1 MRFDYSPE
9 LEDYRAEVR
18 AFIARHGPGARKHV
32 GVRAPDPEQ
41 VPALRAWVAR
51 LYAAGYLGQTW
62 PVEYGGRP
70 GATIEH
76 TFIVAEEIARARTW
90 GEIGA
95 GALAAGAILAFGSE
109 QQRQRYLPRIRSGED
124 LWCQLFSEP
133 GAGSDLASLKTR
145 AMLVKG
151 GGPGGTG
158 GGSPPCEE
166 GAGGDHYVVNGQKVW
181 TTNGHHADLGYLLA
195 RTNPDVAKQA
205 GITAF
210 ALDMRTPGVDVRP
223 LREITGT
230 SDFNEV
236 FLDNVRI
243 PADQVIGEVDN
254 GWRVANASLGH
265 ERSGVGARA
274 VELHAQLDDLV
285 ELARRTTT
293 AVGRPAITDGATRQR
308 IGQLA
313 ALAHVTDVMSK
324 AVQSRIANGTEDA
337 ADGPLA
343 KVFYSEVNL
352 AMAEFGVA
360 LQGVGG
366 MAVEGDR
373 QAYADGWWQDA
384 YLYARAY
391 TIAGGA
397 NEVLKTMVAER
408 ALGLPRD
415 KR

>member
-70 GATIEH
+70 GASIEH

-145 AMLVKG
+145 AVLVKG

-230 SDFNEV
+230 NDFNEV

-243 PADQVIGEVDN
+243 PADQVIGEVGG

-293 AVGRPAITDGATRQR
+293 AAGRPAITDGATRQQ
-308 IGQLA
+308 IGRFA

-352 AMAEFGVA
+352 AMTEFGVA

-366 MAVEGDR
+366 MAVEGDS

>member
-1 MRFDYSPE
+1 MRFDDSQE

-18 AFIARHGPGARKHV
+18 AFITRHGPGARKHV
-32 GVRAPDPEQ
+32 GVRAPEPGQ
-41 VPALRAWVAR
+41 VPALRAWVAS

-95 GALAAGAILAFGSE
+95 GALAAGAVLAFGSE
-109 QQRQRYLPRIRSGED
+109 RQRQRYLPRIRSGED

-145 AMLVKG
+145 AVLVKG
-151 GGPGGTG
+151 GG
-158 GGSPPCEE
+158 E
-166 GAGGDHYVVNGQKVW
+166 AGGEHYVVNGQKVW

-210 ALDMRTPGVDVRP
+210 AVDMRAPGVVVRP

-230 SDFNEV
+230 NDFNEV
-236 FLDNVRI
+236 FLDDVRI

-254 GWRVANASLGH
+254 GWQVANASLGH

-274 VELHAQLDDLV
+274 VELYAQLDDLV

-293 AVGRPAITDGATRQR
+293 AAGRPAIADGATRQR

-324 AVQSRIANGTEDA
+324 SVQSRIANGTEDA

-352 AMAEFGVA
+352 AMTEFGVA
-360 LQGVGG
+360 LQGVDGL
-366 MAVEGDR
+366 AVEGDGR
-373 QAYADGWWQDA
+373 AYADGWWQDA
-384 YLYARAY
+384 FLYARAY

-397 NEVLKTMVAER
+397 NEVLKTVVAER

>member
-1 MRFDYSPE
+1 
-9 LEDYRAEVR
+9 
-18 AFIARHGPGARKHV
+18 
-32 GVRAPDPEQ
+32 
-41 VPALRAWVAR
+41 
-51 LYAAGYLGQTW
+51 
-62 PVEYGGRP
+62 
-70 GATIEH
+70 
-76 TFIVAEEIARARTW
+76 
-90 GEIGA
+90 
-95 GALAAGAILAFGSE
+95 
-109 QQRQRYLPRIRSGED
+109 
-124 LWCQLFSEP
+124 
-133 GAGSDLASLKTR
+133 
-145 AMLVKG
+145 
-151 GGPGGTG
+151 
-158 GGSPPCEE
+158 
-166 GAGGDHYVVNGQKVW
+166 
-181 TTNGHHADLGYLLA
+181 
-195 RTNPDVAKQA
+195 
-205 GITAF
+205 
-210 ALDMRTPGVDVRP
+210 MRTPGVDVRP

-230 SDFNEV
+230 NDFNEV

-243 PADQVIGEVDN
+243 PASQVIGGVDN

-274 VELHAQLDDLV
+274 VELYAQLDDLLA
-285 ELARRTTT
+285 LARST
-293 AVGRPAITDGATRQR
+293 ATADGRPAIADGATRQR
-308 IGQLA
+308 IGRLA
-313 ALAHVTDVMSK
+313 ALARVTDVMSK

-352 AMAEFGVA
+352 AMTELGVA

-397 NEVLKTMVAER
+397 NEVLKTVVAER

>member
-1 MRFDYSPE
+1 MRFDYRPD
-9 LEDYRAEVR
+9 LEDYRTEVR
-18 AFIARHGPGARKHV
+18 AFIARHGPGPRKHV

-51 LYAAGYLGQTW
+51 LYGAGYLGQTW
-62 PVEYGGRP
+62 PAEYGGRP

-76 TFIVAEEIARARTW
+76 AFIVAEEIARARTW

-95 GALAAGAILAFGSE
+95 GALAAGAILTFGRE
-109 QQRQRYLPRIRSGED
+109 DQRQRYLPRIRSGED

-133 GAGSDLASLKTR
+133 GAGSDLASLTTR
-145 AMLVKG
+145 AVRD
-151 GGPGGTG
+151 
-158 GGSPPCEE
+158 
-166 GAGGDHYVVNGQKVW
+166 GDHYVVSGQKVW

-195 RTNPDVAKQA
+195 RTNPGVAKQA

-236 FLDNVRI
+236 FLDNVRV
-243 PADQVIGEVDN
+243 PAGQVIGEVDN
-254 GWRVANASLGH
+254 GWRVANASLAH

-274 VELHAQLDDLV
+274 VELRAQLGDLV
-285 ELARRTTT
+285 ELARRSTTSD
-293 AVGRPAITDGATRQR
+293 GGQPAIGDGAIRQR
-308 IGQLA
+308 IGRLA

-324 AVQSRIANGTEDA
+324 SVQSRIANGTEDP

-352 AMAEFGVA
+352 AMTELGMA
-360 LQGVGG
+360 LQGTGG
-366 MAVEGDR
+366 LAVEGDG

-384 YLYARAY
+384 FLYARAY

-397 NEVLKTMVAER
+397 NEVLKTVVAER

>member
-1 MRFDYSPE
+1 MRLDDSQE

-18 AFIARHGPGARKHV
+18 AFIARYGPGPRKHV
-32 GVRAPDPEQ
+32 GVRAPDPEL

-62 PVEYGGRP
+62 PTAYGGRP
-70 GATIEH
+70 GATVEH
-76 TFIVAEEIARARTW
+76 AFIVAEEIARARTW

-95 GALAAGAILAFGSE
+95 GSLAAGALLSFGRE

-145 AMLVKG
+145 AVRD
-151 GGPGGTG
+151 
-158 GGSPPCEE
+158 
-166 GAGGDHYVVNGQKVW
+166 GDHFVVNGQKVW

-210 ALDMRTPGVDVRP
+210 ALDMRAPGVDVRP

-230 SDFNEV
+230 NDFNEV

-243 PADQVIGEVDN
+243 PAEAVIGEVGG
-254 GWRVANASLGH
+254 GWRVAGVSLGH

-274 VELHAQLDDLV
+274 VELYAQLDDLL
-285 ELARRTTT
+285 ELARRSTTG
-293 AVGRPAITDGATRQR
+293 GRPAIEDSATRQR
-308 IGQLA
+308 LGRLA
-313 ALAHVTDVMSK
+313 ALARVTDVMSK

-337 ADGPLA
+337 ADGPLT
-343 KVFYSEVNL
+343 KIFYSEVNL
-352 AMAEFGVA
+352 AMTECGLD

-366 MAVEGDR
+366 IAVEGDN

-384 YLYARAY
+384 FLYARAY

-397 NEVLKTMVAER
+397 NEVLKTVVAER

>member
-1 MRFDYSPE
+1 MRFDYSQD

-18 AFIARHGPGARKHV
+18 AFIALHGPGARKHV
-32 GVRAPDPEQ
+32 GVRAPEPEQ

-51 LYAAGYLGQTW
+51 LYGAGYLGQTW

-70 GATIEH
+70 DATIER

-95 GALAAGAILAFGSE
+95 GALAAAAVLAFGSE

-145 AMLVKG
+145 AVRD
-151 GGPGGTG
+151 
-158 GGSPPCEE
+158 
-166 GAGGDHYVVNGQKVW
+166 GDHYVVNGQKVW
-181 TTNGHHADLGYLLA
+181 TTNGQHADLGYLLA

-230 SDFNEV
+230 NDFNEV

-285 ELARRTTT
+285 ELARRTIITT
-293 AVGRPAITDGATRQR
+293 LAPRPA
-308 IGQLA
+308 
-313 ALAHVTDVMSK
+313 
-324 AVQSRIANGTEDA
+324 SRPSPTVLSTT
-337 ADGPLA
+337 GPPGSGSA
-343 KVFYSEVNL
+343 SSPPS
-352 AMAEFGVA
+352 
-360 LQGVGG
+360 
-366 MAVEGDR
+366 R
-373 QAYADGWWQDA
+373 
-384 YLYARAY
+384 
-391 TIAGGA
+391 TSP
-397 NEVLKTMVAER
+397 T
-408 ALGLPRD
+408 
-415 KR
+415 

>member
-1 MRFDYSPE
+1 MRFDYSPDME
-9 LEDYRAEVR
+9 AYRAEVR
-18 AFIARHGPGARKHV
+18 AFIAEHHPGARKRT
-32 GVRAPDPEQ
+32 GVRAPDPAQ
-41 VPALRAWVAR
+41 MPAIRAWVAK
-51 LYAAGYLGQTW
+51 LYAAGYLGQGW

-70 GATIEH
+70 DASPERA
-76 TFIVAEEIARARTW
+76 FIVAEEIARARTW

-95 GALAAGAILAFGSE
+95 GPLAAGAILAFGSE
-109 QQRQRYLPRIRSGED
+109 QQRQRFLPRIRSGED

-133 GAGSDLASLKTR
+133 DAGSDLASLKTR
-145 AMLVKG
+145 AVRD
-151 GGPGGTG
+151 
-158 GGSPPCEE
+158 
-166 GAGGDHYVVNGQKVW
+166 GDHYVVNGQKVW

-195 RTNPDVAKQA
+195 RTNPEVVKQA

-243 PADQVIGEVDN
+243 PADRVIGEVDG
-254 GWRVANASLGH
+254 GWRVASASLGH

-274 VELHAQLDDLV
+274 VELYAQLEDLS
-285 ELARRTTT
+285 ELALQCT
-293 AVGRPAITDGATRQR
+293 VGGRPAMADSAFRQR
-308 IGQLA
+308 LGKLA
-313 ALAHVTDVMSK
+313 ALVHVTDVMSK
-324 AVQSRIANGTEDA
+324 AVQSRIVNGTEDA

-360 LQGVGG
+360 MQGIRG
-366 MAVEGDR
+366 MAVEGDGL
-373 QAYADGWWQDA
+373 AYADGRWQDA
-384 YLYARAY
+384 FLYARAY

-397 NEVLKTMVAER
+397 NEVLKTVVAER

-415 KR
+415 GR